1 MKDKKA
7 ALFDFDGTL
16 VDSMWVWD
24 KLFEEYL
31 NRHGYGND
39 SKLLEKISQM
49 SLEESA
55 AYAKEQLCLSET
67 TEEIREEWR
76 KIIYDRYVHQV
87 SLKAGAKAYLE
98 RLKKD
103 GIRLGLVT
111 ASDPVLCELCLKN
124 NGIADMFD
132 AITYV
137 DEVGENKESPAVYLE
152 CLHRL
157 ACLPEESM
165 LFEDILVGVQ
175 TGKRIG
181 LYVTAVLS
189 GHDTETEKA
198 LITVADRGI
207 IDYRAL
213 LEEEGRYEE

>member
-67 TEEIREEWR
+67 TEEIREGWR
-76 KIIYDRYVHQV
+76 KIIYDRYVYQV

-157 ACLPEESM
+157 ACQPEESM

-181 LYVTAVLS
+181 LYVMAVLS
-189 GHDTETEKA
+189 GYDAETEKA
-198 LITVADRGI
+198 LTAAADRAI
-207 IDYRAL
+207 IDYREL
-213 LEEEGRYEE
+213 LEEEGRYEK